1 VGFTLADMWAKIEA
15 SRFLLYH
22 AAYLKDSGKEYH
34 WASSMAKLF
43 ASETAMWVTMKAI
56 QIMGS
61 MGYSRETNSQRLFR
75 DAKVTEIYEGTSEIQ
90 RLILLRKL
98 ISS

>member
-1 VGFTLADMWAKIEA
+1 
-15 SRFLLYH
+15 
-22 AAYLKDSGKEYH
+22 
-34 WASSMAKLF
+34 
-43 ASETAMWVTMKAI
+43 MWVTTKAI